1 MSDTTDRS
9 STEEYSD
16 KHKYEFKKVI
26 EELKG
31 YRGSGTQL
39 VSIYVPEDKQVSD
52 VVAHVTQ
59 EHSEASNIKSK
70 DTRTNVQDALK
81 SLKDRL
87 RYYDTY
93 PPENGMVLFSG
104 AVDTGG
110 GRSDMITRVLERPP
124 QPIES
129 FRYHCDS
136 EFLTEP
142 LEEMLADKGL
152 FGLIVLDRREAN
164 VGWLRGKRVEPVKS
178 ASSLVPGK
186 QRKGGQSAQRFARLR
201 LEAIDNFY
209 QEVAGMANDLFVD
222 QRHELDGILVGGPSP
237 TKDEFLDG
245 DYLHHELQDL
255 VLGKFD
261 VAYTDESGLY
271 DLVDAAQAVL
281 DEHEMLQD
289 KKLMEQFFSQLHD
302 GDLATYGFGPTRENL
317 MMGAVETL
325 LLSEDLRADVASYE
339 CPNGHTEYELVDRD
353 EEIPDHDCSR
363 CGETVDADE
372 AEREDA
378 IDHLMD
384 LAGQRGTETEFVST
398 DFEKGEQLLS
408 AFGGIAGLLR
418 YSTGI

>member
-1 MSDTTDRS
+1 MSESEQEQTDKQR
-9 STEEYSD
+9 
-16 KHKYEFKKVI
+16 YEFQKVI
-26 EELKG
+26 EELTE

-39 VSIYVPEDKQVSD
+39 VTIYVPEDRLISD

-81 SLKDRL
+81 SIKDRL
-87 RYYDTY
+87 KYYDTK

-110 GRSDMITRVLERPP
+110 GRTDMITKVLESPP
-124 QPIES
+124 RPIES

-136 EFLTEP
+136 AFLTEP

-209 QEVAGMANDLFVD
+209 QEVAGMANELFVPE
-222 QRHELDGILVGGPSP
+222 RHELDGILVGGPSP

-245 DYLHHELQDL
+245 DYLHHELQDH
-255 VLGKFD
+255 VVGKFD

-271 DLVDAAQAVL
+271 DLVDAAGDVL
-281 DEHEMLQD
+281 AEQEILKD
-289 KKLMEQFFSQLHD
+289 KQVMEEFFEELHD
-302 GDLATYGFGPTRENL
+302 GERATYGFGPTRENL
-317 MMGAVETL
+317 IMGAVDRL
-325 LLSEDLRADVASYE
+325 LISEDLRKDVVIYE
-339 CPNGHTEYELVDRD
+339 CSEGHDEVEFLDSTEEAGEYT
-353 EEIPDHDCSR
+353 CSR
-363 CGETVDADE
+363 CGETVEDG
-372 AEREDA
+372 EREDA
-378 IDHLMD
+378 IDHLMEIAD
-384 LAGQRGTETEFVST
+384 QRGTETVFIST

-408 AFGGIAGLLR
+408 AFGGVAGLLR
-418 YSTGI
+418 YATGV

>member
-1 MSDTTDRS
+1 MS
-9 STEEYSD
+9 EQEGQSD
-16 KHKYEFKKVI
+16 KQKYEFRKVI

-31 YRGSGTQL
+31 YSGSGTQL
-39 VSIYVPEDKQVSD
+39 VSIYIPEDRQISS

-70 DTRTNVQDALK
+70 DTRTAVQDALT
-81 SLKDRL
+81 SIKDRL

-93 PPENGMVLFSG
+93 PPDNGMVVFSG
-104 AVDTGG
+104 AIDTGG
-110 GRSDMITRVLERPP
+110 GRSEMVTRTLESPP

-136 EFLTEP
+136 DFLTEP

-164 VGWLRGKRVEPVKS
+164 VGWLRGKRAEPVKS

-222 QRHELDGILVGGPSP
+222 ERHDMDGILVGGPSP

-245 DYLHHELQDL
+245 DYLHHELGDM

-261 VAYTDESGLY
+261 VSYTDESGLY
-271 DLVDAAQAVL
+271 DLVDAAQDVL

-289 KKLMEQFFSQLHD
+289 KKYMEQFFDELHD

-317 MMGAVETL
+317 NMGAVETL
-325 LLSEDLRADVASYE
+325 LLSEDLRQDVAIYD
-339 CPNGHTEYELVDRD
+339 CPNGHTERELLGQSDGLDD
-353 EEIPDHDCSR
+353 ERQCDR
-363 CGETVDADE
+363 CGEPME
-372 AEREDA
+372 GEREDA
-378 IDHLMD
+378 IDYLMTIAD
-384 LAGQRGTETEFVST
+384 QRGTETYFVST

-408 AFGGIAGLLR
+408 AFGGIAGILR
-418 YSTGI
+418 YSTGV

>member
-1 MSDTTDRS
+1 MS
-9 STEEYSD
+9 EQQGQSD
-16 KHKYEFKKVI
+16 KQKYEFRKVI
-26 EELKG
+26 EDLKE
-31 YRGSGTQL
+31 YEGSGTQL
-39 VSIYVPEDKQVSD
+39 VSIYVPEDRQVSS
-52 VVAHVTQ
+52 VVQHVTQ

-70 DTRTNVQDALK
+70 QTRTAVQDALK
-81 SLKDRL
+81 SIKDRL

-104 AVDTGG
+104 AIDTGG
-110 GRSDMITRVLERPP
+110 GRSEMITETLESPP

-136 EFLTEP
+136 AFLTQP
-142 LEEMLADKGL
+142 LEDMLEDNGL

-178 ASSLVPGK
+178 ASSMVPGK

-209 QEVAGMANDLFVD
+209 QEVAGMANDLFVQD
-222 QRHELDGILVGGPSP
+222 RHEMDGILVGGPSP

-261 VAYTDESGLY
+261 VSYTDESGLY
-271 DLVDAAQAVL
+271 DLVDAAQDVL
-281 DEHEMLQD
+281 DEHEVMQD
-289 KKLMEQFFSQLHD
+289 KKVMEQFFKELHD
-302 GDLATYGFGPTRENL
+302 GNLATYGFGPTRENL
-317 MMGAVETL
+317 IMGSVETL
-325 LLSEDLRADVASYE
+325 LISEDLRKDVAVLE
-339 CPNGHTEYELVDRD
+339 CPNGHD
-353 EEIPDHDCSR
+353 EQEMIDQRADLPETDCSR
-363 CGETVDADE
+363 CGEPME

-378 IDHLMD
+378 IDHLMEI
-384 LAGQRGTETEFVST
+384 AEQRGTETKFVST

-408 AFGGIAGLLR
+408 AFGGVAGILR
-418 YSTGI
+418 YSTGV

>member
-1 MSDTTDRS
+1 MSEPEEAEQTD
-9 STEEYSD
+9 
-16 KHKYEFKKVI
+16 KQKYEFKKVI
-26 EELKG
+26 EELKD

-39 VSIYVPEDKQVSD
+39 VTIYVPEDTQVSD

-70 DTRTNVQDALK
+70 DTRTNVQDALT
-81 SLKDRL
+81 SIKDRL
-87 RYYDTY
+87 RYFDTY
-93 PPENGMVLFSG
+93 PPDNGIVLFSG
-104 AVDTGG
+104 AVDAGG
-110 GRSDMITRVLERPP
+110 GQTDMITEVLESPP

-136 EFLTEP
+136 AFLTEP

-222 QRHELDGILVGGPSP
+222 ERHELDGILVGGPSP

-245 DYLHHELQDL
+245 DYLHHELQDQ

-271 DLVDAAQAVL
+271 DLVDAASEVL
-281 DEHEMLQD
+281 AEHEILQD
-289 KKLMEQFFSQLHD
+289 KQVMEDFFSELHD
-302 GDLATYGFGPTRENL
+302 GDRATYGFEPTRENL
-317 MMGAVETL
+317 VMGAVDRL
-325 LLSEDLRADVASYE
+325 LISEDLRQEVVSYE
-339 CPNGHTEYELVDRD
+339 CPNGH
-353 EEIPDHDCSR
+353 EEREVVEPGEATPDHECSR
-363 CGETVDADE
+363 CGEVVDAQ
-372 AEREDA
+372 AGERDDV
-378 IDHLMD
+378 IDHLMGIAD
-384 LAGQRGTETEFVST
+384 QRGTETVFVST
-398 DFEKGEQLLS
+398 DFEKGEQLLT

-418 YSTGI
+418 YSTGV